1 MAGRPKSAR
10 RVLEGRVRDVV
21 DSGESVIETDAGI
34 VLVRGGL
41 PGERVR
47 VRSEEQRSGAQ
58 RGTLLE
64 VLEASAS
71 RVEPVCKLAE
81 QCGGCPLMALEL
93 DAQRALKIERLS
105 RALTSVRG
113 DSELTVQLETVGSP
127 LGYRG
132 RARLAFR
139 RLAQRSLLG
148 YREHAGHQLVD
159 VDVCLVLEPALQT
172 ALQLLRDRL
181 APSLEGTGEIELAL
195 RDDARVVVTIRCD
208 APVSA
213 AVYAAADA
221 VSREPPIAG
230 VALRVGD
237 GAPARFGELDRPLR
251 AFDGGVLHAPA
262 GAFAQAN
269 AEVNRRLAEL
279 VTALAEPDDARVLEL
294 YAGHGNF
301 SVALAAR
308 ARTFCA
314 VEGDVAAAEA
324 CRKNLTGRGF
334 SNARV
339 LAQDVSRLKLDE
351 RADVVVLD
359 PPRAGAKQL
368 AEIVRSAQA
377 SRVVYVSCHMTTLAR
392 DLKALATLGF
402 QVDRAH
408 MLDMFPHTAHV
419 EAVVRLRLPFNPS

>member
-1 MAGRPKSAR
+1 M
-10 RVLEGRVRDVV
+10 
-21 DSGESVIETDAGI
+21 IETDSGI

-47 VRSEEQRSGAQ
+47 VRSEEQRQGAQ

-71 RVEPVCKLAE
+71 RVEPVCKLAD

-105 RALTSVRG
+105 RALTSVRT
-113 DSELTVQLETVGSP
+113 EAERPVQLETVGSA

-148 YREHAGHQLVD
+148 YRQHAGHQLVD
-159 VDVCLVLEPALQT
+159 VDVCVVLEPALQT
-172 ALQLLRDRL
+172 ALQVLRERL
-181 APSLEGTGEIELAL
+181 APSLEGTGEVELAL
-195 RDDARVVVTIRCD
+195 RDDGRVVVTIRCD
-208 APVSA
+208 TPVSA
-213 AVYAAADA
+213 AVYAATDA

-230 VALRVGD
+230 VALCVGD
-237 GAPARFGELDRPLR
+237 GAPARFGELDHPLR
-251 AFDGGVLHAPA
+251 AVDGGVLHAPA

-269 AEVNRRLAEL
+269 AEVNRRLSEL
-279 VTALAEPDDARVLEL
+279 VAGLAEPEDARVLEL

-314 VEGDVAAAEA
+314 VEGDATAAKA
-324 CRKNLTGRGF
+324 CRKNLVARGF
-334 SNARV
+334 ANARV

-368 AEIVRSAQA
+368 AEIVRGVQA

-392 DLKALATLGF
+392 DLKALAPLGF
-402 QVDRAH
+402 RVDRAH

-419 EAVVRLRLPFNPS
+419 EAVVRLSLPFDPS